1 VLKKVILILLGI
13 VLIGAN
19 VYFLIINSDLKRI
32 LQKSEED
39 FKKQLS
45 MEQEKIRKDSEE
57 KYRAD
62 MVSYQ
67 AMAKR
72 IELEKNKTKEMQLNI
87 ENLEKEI
94 KNFKGRLPKK
104 TQ

>member
-1 VLKKVILILLGI
+1 LGI